1 MIAALG
7 KRMLDGDEYESLCCQ
22 CSEYQHQH
30 AWGLWFAVTRTILAR
45 QSPAVLVYRTKDK
58 GTRRVQGYVCAVREN
73 GQPMRTKP
81 TPTTYTHGD
90 WSRHVAVIDG
100 AARTGQSPAVYVIVK
115 LLSLHTTMFEAVYS
129 CVLPLGILKGC
140 NQVAVVSGFFRF

>member
-1 MIAALG
+1 
-7 KRMLDGDEYESLCCQ
+7 MLDGDEYESLCCQ

-30 AWGLWFAVTRTILAR
+30 AWGLWFAAPRTVLAR
-45 QSPAVLVYRTKDK
+45 
-58 GTRRVQGYVCAVREN
+58 
-73 GQPMRTKP
+73 
-81 TPTTYTHGD
+81 
-90 WSRHVAVIDG
+90 
-100 AARTGQSPAVYVIVK
+100 QSPAVYVIVK